1 MKKLLILAMIALSS
15 CSFWQDDNPVE
26 EAVESAIQKTTG
38 ADIDLTPNSPEKPHE
53 QIALPGAAK
62 SL

>member
-1 MKKLLILAMIALSS
+1 MNKLLILTTIALCG

-38 ADIDLTPNSPEKPHE
+38 ADIDLTPASPEKPHE
-53 QIALPGAAK
+53 QIALPGATK